1 MKTESISKTPAQKFE
16 REDEFFKTDAQR
28 QDFFLVNDGSSWQLF
43 PFIAI
48 ESSVYSQGTFDAPD
62 ILILGLGAG
71 RGVEIQGRSLLRVL
85 NAFQGRQVVS
95 LALGET
101 KDMAIHSVEVAQR
114 EPSKAKIS
122 QGAR

>member
-1 MKTESISKTPAQKFE
+1 MKTESISKPPVQKFE

-28 QDFFLVNDGSSWQLF
+28 QDFFLVNDGTTWQLF

-48 ESSVYSQGTFDAPD
+48 ESAVYSQGTFDAPD

-101 KDMAIHSVEVAQR
+101 KDMAIHGIEAIQR
-114 EPSKAKIS
+114 EPGRPREA
-122 QGAR
+122 